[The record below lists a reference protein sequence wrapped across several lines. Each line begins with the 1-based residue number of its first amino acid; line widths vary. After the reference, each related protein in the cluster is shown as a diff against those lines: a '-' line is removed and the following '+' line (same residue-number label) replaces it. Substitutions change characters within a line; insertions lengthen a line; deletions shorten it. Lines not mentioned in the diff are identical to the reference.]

1 MYLSFLTSA
10 SAVWGKAW
18 PILIA
23 ILFFG
28 VIIMV
33 HELGHFVFAKLFK
46 VKVNKF
52 AIGMGPTLF
61 KFGKKET
68 SYSLRLF
75 PIGGFCAMEGEDEE
89 SEDERSFTHK
99 PVWQR
104 FIIVA
109 AGAIVNLILGLIIV
123 AVMLGQD
130 SIIGTTQIRDFYD
143 DSAAY
148 DGGLRENDKL
158 ISINGKKVLS
168 QFDISFLMMRDKD
181 GVIDFGVKRSGEK
194 LELNDVALKTKDVE
208 GKQII
213 IFDFIIKGVKPTVGS
228 VIKYSALETLS
239 MGRMVWISL
248 FDMVTGQF
256 GFSDISGPIG
266 VVGYIAQTAG
276 ETEKTDLSPI
286 LSLMALISINIGIF
300 NLLPV
305 PALDG
310 GRLFFMLIEII
321 RRKPVPQKYESWI
334 HAAGLII
341 LLGFMAII
349 SLKDIIVLFR
359 G

>member
-1 MYLSFLTSA
+1 MYLSILTVVST
-10 SAVWGKAW
+10 VWGKAW
-18 PILIA
+18 PFLIA

-33 HELGHFVFAKLFK
+33 HELGHFIFAKLFK

-52 AIGMGPTLF
+52 AIGMGPPIF
-61 KFGKKET
+61 KFGKGET

-75 PIGGFCAMEGEDEE
+75 PIGGFCAMEGEDED

-109 AGAIVNLILGLIIV
+109 AGAVINLILGLIIV

-130 SIIGTTQIRDFYD
+130 NIIGTTQIKEFYEN
-143 DSAAY
+143 SATSA
-148 DGGLRENDKL
+148 GGLMEGDKI
-158 ISINGKKVLS
+158 ISIGGRRVFS
-168 QFDISFLMMRDKD
+168 QFDISYLMIREKD
-181 GVIDFGVKRSGEK
+181 GVMDFGVKRGGER
-194 LELNDVALKTKDVE
+194 LEIKDIALNTQEVD
-208 GKQII
+208 GKQAI
-213 IFDFIIKGVKPTVGS
+213 IFDFVIKGVKPSFGS
-228 VIKYSALETLS
+228 VIKYSAMETVS

-256 GFSDISGPIG
+256 TFNDISGPIG
-266 VVGYIAQTAG
+266 VVGYIAQAAEQTK
-276 ETEKTDLSPI
+276 KTDLTPI
-286 LSLMALISINIGIF
+286 LSLMALISVNIGIF
-300 NLLPV
+300 NLLPI

-310 GRLFFMLIEII
+310 GRLFFMLIEMV
-321 RRKPVPQKYESWI
+321 RRKPVPHKYESWI

-341 LLGFMAII
+341 LLGFMAVV
-349 SLKDIIVLFR
+349 SLKDIIVMIR

>member
-1 MYLSFLTSA
+1 MYLSISTVI

-33 HELGHFVFAKLFK
+33 HEFGHFIFAKLFK

-52 AIGMGPTLF
+52 AIGMGPPLF

-75 PIGGFCAMEGEDEE
+75 PIGGYCAMEGEDED
-89 SEDERSFTHK
+89 SEDERSFTRK

-109 AGAIVNLILGLIIV
+109 AGAVVNLILGLLIV

-130 SIIGTTQIRDFYD
+130 SIIGTTQIKDFYEN
-143 DSAAY
+143 SAASA
-148 DGGLRENDKL
+148 GGLMKGDKL
-158 ISINGKKVLS
+158 VSIDGRRVYS

-181 GVIDFGVKRSGEK
+181 GVMDFGVKRGGEK
-194 LELNDVALKTKDVE
+194 LEIKDVTLKTRKVE
-208 GKQII
+208 GKQTI
-213 IFDFIIKGVKPTVGS
+213 IFDFIIKGVKPSFGS
-228 VIKYSALETLS
+228 VVKYSALETVS

-256 GFSDISGPIG
+256 SFNDISGPIG
-266 VVGYIAQTAG
+266 VVGFIAQAAEHTQ
-276 ETEKTDLSPI
+276 KTDLTPI

-310 GRLFFMLIEII
+310 GRLFFMLIEMI
-321 RRKPVPQKYESWI
+321 RRKPVPHKYESWI

-341 LLGFMAII
+341 LLAFMAVI
-349 SLKDIIVLFR
+349 SLKDIIVMIR